1 MKKIGLLK
9 KSVALTLCF
18 IMAAFCVPSSFAAQ
32 SDSFGSG
39 IPPYVSQ
46 SREKAVWLD
55 ACSAGTSSEID
66 AVKWYCDSNGDYYFF
81 MPGSADLSSAVI
93 YHNFTRLTIDGKSVL
108 SGETLTGLEKN
119 GSVTMNCDGKN
130 YNVKIMQSSGIA
142 SMFLTTESGSMDSI
156 NADPNHEY
164 SESGQMLVVD
174 SDGAI
179 SYEGELSSIKGRG
192 NTTWRNIEK
201 KPYNIKLPSKAS
213 LLGMKASKK
222 WCLLANGQDHSMLR
236 NRVVYDMADEVGL
249 DFSPESR
256 FADVYANG
264 EYLGSYQITEKVE
277 LGKNNLVSITDL
289 QGNTEDALSAAGY
302 NSDIESYR
310 LKSDGSYYGARSGY
324 DIPVEPEDIT
334 GGYLLEYIAVPEESC
349 HFITDSGQSVDLK
362 TAASFKQVNYIADFV
377 QDMEDA
383 LYSPSGYNSK
393 GKHYSDY
400 IDVESAALMYLIEE
414 LSVNIDAGISSCF
427 FYKDSDLAG
436 DGKLHAAPVWDYDVA
451 FGNLN
456 TYKDGVN
463 MMDTDSIFAAE
474 SRQYGN
480 GKYTIIAQFAHQ
492 SEIAK
497 AAEELWNERFVPAFA
512 ILNGKATGT
521 GRLKSFDEYRALLK
535 DSADMNY
542 IRWERTLI
550 DNLLVPSAGGTH
562 EEQLEY
568 YIDWMSRREAFMNR
582 TFISVDTVRKAALA
596 ELDEYKNSFNKDD
609 YSEESWNEFLAAYQ
623 MGTEAINAAST
634 GADVQTALSA
644 AKSEMMGALGS
655 FYVYFDNSMT
665 KWDNVFIYW
674 WGTADVVEWP
684 GKPMTDCGNGIWK
697 YRIGADMSDVIFG
710 DGQQTAQTENLIFP
724 GLPEKMF
731 VPDYNNPS
739 FDPGKG
745 DVYGGSWTDYKRLD
759 GRLGDVNL
767 DGEIT
772 LADAIMIQKHVV
784 NILTLDGEQR
794 AIADIDKD
802 GEITIADA
810 IRVQKH
816 VVGIALIA

>member
-1 MKKIGLLK
+1 MKKVALLK
-9 KSVALTLCF
+9 KSTALMLCF

-32 SDSFGSG
+32 SDYLTSG
-39 IPPYVSQ
+39 IPPYVAQ

-55 ACSAGTSSEID
+55 ACSGGASSEID
-66 AVKWYCDSNGDYYFF
+66 AVKWYCDFDGKYYFF
-81 MPGSADLSSAVI
+81 MPSSADLSSAVI
-93 YHNFTRLTIDGKSVL
+93 YHNFTSLTIDGRSISSGDAL
-108 SGETLTGLEKN
+108 SGLEKN
-119 GSVTMNCDGKN
+119 ASLTMNCDGRT

-156 NADPNHEY
+156 NADPYHEY
-164 SESGQMLVVD
+164 SESGQMLLLD
-174 SDGAI
+174 SEGAA

-236 NRVVYDMADEVGL
+236 NRVVYDVADEVGL

-277 LGKNNLVSITDL
+277 LGKNNLVSISDL
-289 QGNTEDALSAAGY
+289 QGDTEDALLAAGY

-310 LKSDGSYYGARSGY
+310 LKSEGSYYGARSGY

-362 TAASFKQVNYIADFV
+362 TAASYKQVNYIADFV

-383 LYSPSGYNSK
+383 LYSPTGYNSK

-451 FGNLN
+451 FGNLS

-480 GKYTIIAQFAHQ
+480 RKYTIIAQFAHQ
-492 SEIAK
+492 SEIAS
-497 AAEELWNERFVPAFA
+497 AAERLWNERFVPAFA
-512 ILNGKATGT
+512 ILNGREAED
-521 GRLKSFDEYRALLK
+521 LRALT
-535 DSADMNY
+535 S
-542 IRWERTLI
+542 
-550 DNLLVPSAGGTH
+550 
-562 EEQLEY
+562 
-568 YIDWMSRREAFMNR
+568 
-582 TFISVDTVRKAALA
+582 
-596 ELDEYKNSFNKDD
+596 
-609 YSEESWNEFLAAYQ
+609 
-623 MGTEAINAAST
+623 TEH
-634 GADVQTALSA
+634 
-644 AKSEMMGALGS
+644 
-655 FYVYFDNSMT
+655 
-665 KWDNVFIYW
+665 
-674 WGTADVVEWP
+674 
-684 GKPMTDCGNGIWK
+684 C
-697 YRIGADMSDVIFG
+697 
-710 DGQQTAQTENLIFP
+710 
-724 GLPEKMF
+724 
-731 VPDYNNPS
+731 
-739 FDPGKG
+739 
-745 DVYGGSWTDYKRLD
+745 
-759 GRLGDVNL
+759 
-767 DGEIT
+767 
-772 LADAIMIQKHVV
+772 
-784 NILTLDGEQR
+784 
-794 AIADIDKD
+794 
-802 GEITIADA
+802 
-810 IRVQKH
+810 
-816 VVGIALIA
+816 